1 MTAGVVLLRS
11 TEAIKTNALGITL
24 MTSSYFQGY
33 TSDNAM
39 RERLRRN
46 SSPIS
51 DGGTSPT
58 SERRELS
65 RKTAQKH
72 DEAVRMSRMEEGNN
86 VFEDGA
92 LLRLKRRKKERGA
105 GVGIAATIQD
115 CGCCFVDGVN

>member
-1 MTAGVVLLRS
+1 MTCGVVLLRS

-51 DGGTSPT
+51 DGGTS
-58 SERRELS
+58 ERRELS

-72 DEAVRMSRMEEGNN
+72 DEAMRMSRMEEGNN